1 MPVKCVIGMHWGDEG
16 KGGIIDAL
24 SEEADLV
31 VRCQGGA
38 NAGHTVHVGDK
49 TFKFHLLPCGV
60 LREGVR
66 NLIGHGVVLDIEE
79 VVEEIESLRSNG
91 VNPEGRLFISDR
103 CQVLMP
109 YHKKLDGLSEKL
121 LDRAAL
127 GTSKRGIGP
136 CYADKVSYRGIRLA
150 DAYDGDFLKKTIQKN
165 LLVTNALLK
174 HVYAEEALDIDELIE
189 TTSRLVERLKPFVA
203 DGIALVRRALDA
215 GERILVEG
223 AQGTLLDVDY
233 GTYPYVSASN
243 ASVHGVSSGSG
254 IPERK
259 IDAVI
264 GVAKAYCTRVGAE
277 RGPFPTED
285 RGPDA
290 DIIRKRGKEYGTTT
304 GRPRQ
309 CGWLDLVAT
318 RYSARVN
325 DVDYLAVSLLD
336 VLDAFDTV
344 KVCEAYELDGK
355 RIQRFPAGCA
365 ELMRVKPVYRE
376 MPGWKT
382 DITGCRKWED
392 LPVQA
397 REYIDFIGS
406 FVGAPVNIVRLG
418 PEREQTIR
426 R

>member
-91 VNPEGRLFISDR
+91 IDPEGRLFISDR

-259 IDAVI
+259 IDTVI

>member
-1 MPVKCVIGMHWGDEG
+1 MHWGDEG

-259 IDAVI
+259 IDTVI

>member
-259 IDAVI
+259 IDTVI

>member
-1 MPVKCVIGMHWGDEG
+1 
-16 KGGIIDAL
+16 
-24 SEEADLV
+24 

-79 VVEEIESLRSNG
+79 VVEEIELLRSNG
-91 VNPEGRLFISDR
+91 IDPEGRLFISDR

-150 DAYDGDFLKKTIQKN
+150 DAYDRDFLKKTIQKN

-174 HVYAEEALDIDELIE
+174 HVYAEEVMDVDELVEI
-189 TTSRLVERLKPFVA
+189 TSGLVEKLRPFVT
-203 DGIALVRRALDA
+203 DGLALVRRALDA

-259 IDAVI
+259 IDTVI

-290 DIIRKRGKEYGTTT
+290 EIIRKRGKEYGTTT

-397 REYIDFIGS
+397 RGYIDFIGS

-426 R
+426 RDIR